1 MEYSR
6 TRLWLEFLFARHKGN
21 CCCNWRRAP
30 LTAYRSW
37 EHLLKRII
45 NYSISPLRHDREIF
59 SYSAAGWGVSQQVQ
73 TTYTFYTFT
82 HTHTQKRETTNFFY
96 SSVSETG
103 IPKSCWSLLLFFFF
117 TGISGKDKPASLLA
131 ISISSLPHFPKVDRF
146 LILPRISVTDFAVSP
161 FSLFSLG
168 HWRPNSKG
176 RNKANG
182 SFALSRIKKNV
193 GLISDDERGI
203 NFKTQLGK

>member
-1 MEYSR
+1 VAWVPFCKTQGKLLLQLETR
-6 TRLWLEFLFARHKGN
+6 TSNSLPVMG
-21 CCCNWRRAP
+21 AP
-30 LTAYRSW
+30 VETNYKL
-37 EHLLKRII
+37 
-45 NYSISPLRHDREIF
+45 YSISPLRHDTEIF
-59 SYSAAGWGVSQQVQ
+59 SYSAAGWGVNQQVQ

-82 HTHTQKRETTNFFY
+82 HKKKGKPPTSCIRLWARQVYLSPAGHSYFFF
-96 SSVSETG
+96 
-103 IPKSCWSLLLFFFF
+103 FFFF

-176 RNKANG
+176 QNKANG

-203 NFKTQLGK
+203 NSKTQLGK